1 MNYLKLFKLYY
12 SKKHWQIE
20 QFFKL
25 GMNIYHPTKKMH
37 FYFHPAKSGKK
48 PIQIGEN
55 LYLCSHVTS
64 DFKLVPNIIILLM
77 QKMYL
82 KQQIQHFEL
91 LSEKDDVTDFWNQRR
106 MIKDLNSLIEQVKC
120 KKLEHFNILFID
132 LDKFKLVNDRYG
144 HIVGSFLL
152 VEVSKIIRQFF
163 KSNYL
168 YRYGGDEFVV
178 ILPGVDAIQGVKEA
192 ELLSNIIAR
201 HTFLLPDGTPYRLTV
216 SVGLSQCPDN
226 ALQVNEIIHL
236 ADQMM
241 YTSKK
246 QGQGKVLHFA
256 QARGR
261 S

>member
-1 MNYLKLFKLYY
+1 
-12 SKKHWQIE
+12 
-20 QFFKL
+20 
-25 GMNIYHPTKKMH
+25 
-37 FYFHPAKSGKK
+37 
-48 PIQIGEN
+48 
-55 LYLCSHVTS
+55 
-64 DFKLVPNIIILLM
+64 M
-77 QKMYL
+77 QKLYL

-106 MIKDLNSLIEQVKC
+106 MTKDLNHLIEQVKN
-120 KKLEHFNILFID
+120 KKLQHFNILFID
-132 LDKFKLVNDRYG
+132 LDKFKLVNDRHG
-144 HIVGSFLL
+144 HVVGSFLL
-152 VEVSKIIRQFF
+152 MEVSKLIRQFF
-163 KSNYL
+163 KSNHL

-201 HTFLLPDGTPYRLTV
+201 HTFILPDGTPYRLTV

-226 ALQVNEIIHL
+226 ALEVSEIIHL

-256 QARGR
+256 QVRDL
-261 S
+261 